1 MPSAANNLLSL
12 HFLKDP
18 GFQKKIVEVFSVFL
32 VCGLTIIFLTLSMLD
47 TTILQ
52 TIRDTQV
59 HANPAPTFQPAPY
72 PLLTVKK
79 LPQISADAAIVMD
92 ADSHVFVYQKN
103 TNLRLSPAS
112 TTKMMSSIVAL
123 SHFHPND
130 ILTVQ
135 GLIDT
140 QGSGL
145 GLTTRE
151 TLRFEDLLKGA
162 LILSANDAAYTIAE
176 NYPGGVPGFVA
187 AMNEKAKELH
197 LWNTHFGDPDGLDD
211 TQDYTTAED
220 LVRIASVA
228 MQNPLFASIVRMKS
242 ATISSVDGKNDY
254 TFNNRNILLGY
265 DGINGIKTGYTD
277 EAGEV
282 LATSTVINGHTFYII
297 VMRSQDRFADT
308 QALLPMLHTITF
320 LSMHP

>member
-1 MPSAANNLLSL
+1 MPPSANNLLSL
-12 HFLKDP
+12 HFFKDP
-18 GFQKKIVEVFSVFL
+18 FFQKKIVEVFSVFL
-32 VCGLTIIFLTLSMLD
+32 VCGLTIIFLTLSLLD

-59 HANPAPTFQPAPY
+59 HANPAPTFQAAPY

-228 MQNPLFASIVRMKS
+228 MQNPLFASVVKMKS
-242 ATISSVDGKNDY
+242 ATISSADGKNDY